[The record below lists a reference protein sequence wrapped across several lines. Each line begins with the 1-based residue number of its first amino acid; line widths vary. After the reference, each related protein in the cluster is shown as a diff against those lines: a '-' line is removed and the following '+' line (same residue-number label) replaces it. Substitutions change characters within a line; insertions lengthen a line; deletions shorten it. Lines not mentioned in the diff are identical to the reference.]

1 MIKTNKLSAQ
11 YDDGLSAQYEENV
24 KKFNRMFNDLN
35 PNHFDRFTY
44 LMAEEV
50 VRRVELANEL
60 IQKLNE
66 FNPQGD
72 GLSPQYENK
81 LQDVQ
86 TWCKERLYCNAVE
99 PRMEWL

>member
-1 MIKTNKLSAQ
+1 MIKTNKLSDLQ
-11 YDDGLSAQYEENV
+11 DDLQYEKNV

-50 VRRVELANEL
+50 VRRVKLTNELA
-60 IQKLNE
+60 QKLNE
-66 FNPQGD
+66 FN
-72 GLSPQYENK
+72 PQYENK

-86 TWCKERLYCNAVE
+86 TWCKERLYCNAVK

>member
-1 MIKTNKLSAQ
+1 MM
-11 YDDGLSAQYEENV
+11 GLAHRV
-24 KKFNRMFNDLN
+24 KRTLKKFNRMFNDLN

-50 VRRVELANEL
+50 VRKVKLVGELTQKFNETEQNYKDKLQNVE
-60 IQKLNE
+60 
-66 FNPQGD
+66 D
-72 GLSPQYENK
+72 K

-86 TWCKERLYCNAVE
+86 TWCRERLYCNAVE

>member
-1 MIKTNKLSAQ
+1 MIKNNK
-11 YDDGLSAQYEENV
+11 LSAQYEENV

-60 IQKLNE
+60 TQRLNKTKQ
-66 FNPQGD
+66 NYDSQGED
-72 GLSPQYENK
+72 K

>member
-1 MIKTNKLSAQ
+1 MIKNNKLSAQ
-11 YDDGLSAQYEENV
+11 GDSQYDGLSPQYEENV

-50 VRRVELANEL
+50 VRRVKLTNEV
-60 IQKLNE
+60 IQKLN
-66 FNPQGD
+66 

-86 TWCKERLYCNAVE
+86 TWCKERLYCGAVE

>member
-1 MIKTNKLSAQ
+1 MIKNNK
-11 YDDGLSAQYEENV
+11 LSAQYEENV

-50 VRRVELANEL
+50 VRRVKLTNEV
-60 IQKLNE
+60 IQKLN
-66 FNPQGD
+66 
-72 GLSPQYENK
+72 GLNPQYENK

-86 TWCKERLYCNAVE
+86 TWCKERLYCGAVE

>member
-1 MIKTNKLSAQ
+1 MIKNNK
-11 YDDGLSAQYEENV
+11 LSAQYEENV

-35 PNHFDRFTY
+35 PKHFDRFTY

-50 VRRVELANEL
+50 VRRVELVGEL
-60 IQKLNE
+60 IQKFNE
-66 FNPQGD
+66 TKQDYD
-72 GLSPQYENK
+72 GLSPQGENK

>member
-1 MIKTNKLSAQ
+1 MIKNNK
-11 YDDGLSAQYEENV
+11 LSAQYEENV

-35 PNHFDRFTY
+35 PNYFDRFTY

-50 VRRVELANEL
+50 VRRVELTNEL
-60 IQKLNE
+60 TQKLNKTDR
-66 FNPQGD
+66 NYDSQGED
-72 GLSPQYENK
+72 K

>member
-11 YDDGLSAQYEENV
+11 YDGLSPQGEENV

-44 LMAEEV
+44 LMAEAV
-50 VRRVELANEL
+50 VRRVKLVGELTQKFNETK
-60 IQKLNE
+60 QDYDSQDE
-66 FNPQGD
+66 D
-72 GLSPQYENK
+72 K

-86 TWCKERLYCNAVE
+86 TWCRERLYCNAVE